1 MMIHCCPQC
10 REYQV
15 RRSHRRHF
23 FDLPFRLFGLVP
35 YRCRTCGLRF
45 FRQRLPLQSA

>member
-1 MMIHCCPQC
+1 MIHCCPQC

-15 RRSHRRHF
+15 RRSHRQF

-35 YRCRTCGLRF
+35 FRCRICGLRF
-45 FRQRLPLQSA
+45 FRQRSPSVTSF